1 MQLEI
6 ERVRRKRLS
15 MTPLIDVIFL
25 LLLFFM
31 LSSTFLKFS
40 RIDVSAGT
48 AAQGAAAMPAP
59 EIIIRVGAEQSLDLN
74 GDPVDPLN
82 LVEALQTIPDIQSKT
97 VVVVAREKALVQDLI
112 TTLDEVKKADVGNI
126 ALIR

>member
-59 EIIIRVGAEQSLDLN
+59 EIIIRVGADQSLDLN
-74 GDPVDPLN
+74 GDPVDPLK

-97 VVVVAREKALVQDLI
+97 VVIVAREKALVQDLI
-112 TTLDEVKKADVGNI
+112 TTLDEVKKAYVGNI
-126 ALIR
+126 ALVR